1 MNQKVLGLLLL
12 LGVILSSCNSNPNGE
27 SGDGLDVPDSLL
39 TTNIGSDV
47 DKAAM
52 AEIIQNISSPVE
64 MSALL
69 KEEGIEFNYK
79 FLSPTDNIDEFN
91 TNFKQALNLGVL
103 GADMGYLNMYNKTGA
118 VLNYITAIKE
128 LSDVLKVGQFFNFE
142 TLKRLATNSENID
155 SLMYI
160 SVSSFDNM
168 DSYLRENNRSDISA
182 LLVTGV
188 WIEGLFL
195 ATQVVKENENDKVKQ
210 RIGEQG
216 IVLEQ
221 LMIVLNLYK
230 KDKRF
235 FELITEFEKIQKAL
249 SKVKIKV
256 EEGETEMVEVDGV
269 LMAVSNSKTSVEV
282 TDSQLNDIIK
292 VVEEVRTFVIKY

>member
-282 TDSQLNDIIK
+282 N
-292 VVEEVRTFVIKY
+292 R